1 MKLTRIFDFLP
12 HQLEKYNLS
21 DALNIKIDGDWY
33 CYSSKDFYEI
43 AHRMSIGLLKSGIK
57 KGDKVAIISGNRP
70 EWNFIDFGVQ
80 HIGAVTVPIYPTI
93 TEEDFRYI
101 FEHSESKVVFVDSQ
115 EIYEKAKR
123 AAVGTGIEEIYTF
136 DKISGAKHWSEVET
150 LADGEDFT
158 QLDSHKDSVK
168 GEDMISII
176 YTSGT
181 TGRPKGVMLTHNNLL
196 FNTVKSAKVLP
207 KEIKWGK
214 YKALSFLPI
223 CHIAERSVI
232 NVDIYTGASIY
243 YAESIEKVADNLKE
257 VKPDYFFT
265 VPRLLE
271 KVYDKIM
278 AKGADLDGIKKGL
291 FDWAV
296 ETGLKYE
303 PNESQGFIYDLKL
316 AAANNLIF
324 SKWREALGG
333 NLKFILVG
341 AAPLQPKLTR
351 IFWAAG
357 IRIGE
362 GYGLTETSPSVV
374 LSIVSK
380 KGIRIGCAGA
390 IMEGVTVKIAEDG
403 EILVK
408 GPNVMLG
415 YYKDEAKTNETIIDG
430 WFHTGDIGEILEGKY
445 LKITD
450 RKKEMFKTSGGK
462 YVAPG
467 YLENTFKQSIFIE
480 QMAVVGANHKFP
492 AALIVPNFEALEDWC
507 KDEGIA
513 FTLPEEM
520 VVNPKVI
527 AKYQSEMDKYNV
539 QFGKWEQIKKISLIP
554 TSWDVST
561 GELTPTMK
569 LKRRV
574 IDEKYKANIDGI
586 YKGLE

>member
-1 MKLTRIFDFLP
+1 
-12 HQLEKYNLS
+12 
-21 DALNIKIDGDWY
+21 
-33 CYSSKDFYEI
+33 
-43 AHRMSIGLLKSGIK
+43 
-57 KGDKVAIISGNRP
+57 
-70 EWNFIDFGVQ
+70 
-80 HIGAVTVPIYPTI
+80 
-93 TEEDFRYI
+93 
-101 FEHSESKVVFVDSQ
+101 
-115 EIYEKAKR
+115 
-123 AAVGTGIEEIYTF
+123 
-136 DKISGAKHWSEVET
+136 
-150 LADGEDFT
+150 
-158 QLDSHKDSVK
+158 
-168 GEDMISII
+168 
-176 YTSGT
+176 
-181 TGRPKGVMLTHNNLL
+181 MLTHNNLL

-207 KEIKWGK
+207 KSIKWGK

-374 LSIVSK
+374 LSIISK

-390 IMEGVTVKIAEDG
+390 ILEGVSVKIADDG
-403 EILVK
+403 EVLVK

-415 YYKDEAKTNETIIDG
+415 YYKDEAKTKEVIQDG
-430 WFHTGDIGEILEGKY
+430 WFHTGDIGEIVEGKY

-492 AALIVPNFEALEDWC
+492 AALIIPNFEALEDWC
-507 KDEGIA
+507 KDEGIK

-520 VVNPKVI
+520 VENPKVI
-527 AKYQSEMDKYNV
+527 AKYQSEMDKYNGH
-539 QFGKWEQIKKISLIP
+539 FGSWEQIKKFSLIP

-574 IDEKYKANIDGI
+574 IDEKYKENIDSI